1 MLRFDPATLLLAIAA
16 LAWLTAALSAS
27 AARVTPEHRQALR
40 HWALAMASAGGACT
54 LFLLRGVVP
63 DWLSFAFANSLV
75 LLMSAGIYLAFAWLR
90 DGARGPGW
98 LLAVLGLGLPGV
110 LAGYFQPALHPL
122 AVGTLAGLLSLA
134 LLRVCLLL
142 LAGPRRQAR
151 AVVLATAGCFGLTA
165 LAFGLRAL
173 LVLWQPGPELVL
185 QEQALPQAW
194 VLMAAAVAIVAGTLG
209 LFGLIHEEQR
219 ERWREAAARDSLTGL
234 LRRGE
239 FFERASAELAALP
252 AGTPYSLAMVDMDH
266 FKRINDEFGHLGGD
280 AVLAHA
286 ARLLQSG
293 IRLSDLAGRYG
304 GEEFCVL
311 LPGCVAAQAAEFAQ
325 RLVQRAAQQQIRLR
339 DGRTAQFTLS
349 VGHASACQGEEALE
363 DVLARADA
371 ALYGAKHAGRNQ
383 VVAAPPLLVLQASA

>member
-16 LAWLTAALSAS
+16 LAWLIAALSAS

-40 HWALAMASAGGACT
+40 HWALAMLSAGGACT
-54 LFLLRGVVP
+54 LFLLRGVLS
-63 DWLSFAFANSLV
+63 DGLSFGLANTLV
-75 LLMSAGIYLAFAWLR
+75 LLMSASVYLAFAWLM
-90 DGARGPGW
+90 DGPRGRGW
-98 LLAVLGLGLPGV
+98 LLCVLGLGLPGV
-110 LAGYFQPALHPL
+110 LAGSWLPALHPL

-142 LAGPRRQAR
+142 LGGPRRHSR
-151 AVVLATAGCFGLTA
+151 ALVLTTAGCLAATA

-173 LVLWQPGPELVL
+173 LVLVNPGPELSL

-239 FFERASAELAALP
+239 FFERAAAELATLP
-252 AGTPYSLAMVDMDH
+252 AGAPFSLVMVDMDH
-266 FKRINDEFGHLGGD
+266 FKRINEQFGHLGGD

-286 ARLLQSG
+286 ARLLQSS

-311 LPGCVAAQAAEFAQ
+311 LPGCEPTQAAEFAQ

-339 DGRTAQFTLS
+339 DGRMASFTLS
-349 VGHASACQGEEALE
+349 VGHASARQGRECLE
-363 DVLARADA
+363 DVLARADQ
-371 ALYGAKHAGRNQ
+371 ALYGAKHGGRNR
-383 VVAAPPLLVLQASA
+383 VVAALPALGLAQPA